1 MVRALPWRAP
11 MPRCFP
17 LQRGRVPRMK
27 ITVDAAA
34 ETQIEVQLRQSS
46 KRDNHTPDI
55 ILKTLRFDLPAGDDQ
70 AVDLEFDQ
78 LIDDSRY
85 VFVCVME
92 NPALR
97 LHLSDMRVTGL
108 VALQY
113 WRDQSPMHD
122 IGVESFEFWTP
133 PRRPDGQNVTMSF
146 SPPINGFDP
155 QNVCNGLARPV
166 AEVNAWVADP
176 ADDKPTLDIKW
187 IAPQSISRV
196 TLMFDTDFDHAMETV
211 TRGHPEDVMPFAVKH
226 FRLRNG
232 DGAVLAEVTDNH
244 QTVNRI
250 EFDEPI
256 EIDHLQVEV
265 VASHGDAPAA
275 VFALHCYE

>member
-1 MVRALPWRAP
+1 MTRP
-11 MPRCFP
+11 
-17 LQRGRVPRMK
+17 
-27 ITVDAAA
+27 
-34 ETQIEVQLRQSS
+34 IE
-46 KRDNHTPDI
+46 
-55 ILKTLRFDLPAGDDQ
+55 
-70 AVDLEFDQ
+70 LEFDQ

-85 VFVCVME
+85 VCVCVME
-92 NPALR
+92 NSALR

-113 WRDQSPMHD
+113 WRDQTPVHD

-133 PRRPDGQNVTMSF
+133 PRRPGWPEYNDEFLAAAKRLRPAECLQRSGAPGRRSERM
-146 SPPINGFDP
+146 G
-155 QNVCNGLARPV
+155 GLI
-166 AEVNAWVADP
+166 P

-187 IAPQSISRV
+187 IAPQSMSRV

-275 VFALHCYE
+275 VFAVHCYE